1 MQKSKISNEDFK
13 RLWDDGDDIDP
24 DLIED
29 PILKSL
35 YVEAMALYTD
45 AEEVLEKIERY
56 IDANTGRGRYIYE
69 AGHEDV
75 DEQSNQRRPELT
87 H

>member
-1 MQKSKISNEDFK
+1 MQKSKIDIKEFK

-29 PILKSL
+29 ETLKSL

-56 IDANTGRGRYIYE
+56 LDANSRGGRYIYE